1 MQKAALGQSEGSEGE
16 REENGRD
23 GGARKRTSSDRSDGM
38 GGRSIMKGGLQW
50 LWVGLAPHPC
60 ASGSRHAAGLKRWQ
74 SRGTVRA
81 LPDAVAALLDAMR
94 AFMRPAAASILQLL
108 WSLQSMIE
116 FGCRWEDVGR
126 ACRRCARAATPTP
139 LRCRAPAQRHLG
151 REHARRNKAPSLPEW
166 PAVRTPQDALH
177 HVDSV

>member
-1 MQKAALGQSEGSEGE
+1 VGVEERRYWRAQEIRRDKSWSKQQEQDKMQKAALGQSEGSEGE

-94 AFMRPAAASILQLL
+94 VFMRPAVASILQLL
-108 WSLQSMIE
+108 
-116 FGCRWEDVGR
+116 
-126 ACRRCARAATPTP
+126 
-139 LRCRAPAQRHLG
+139 
-151 REHARRNKAPSLPEW
+151 
-166 PAVRTPQDALH
+166 
-177 HVDSV
+177 